1 MCCALAM
8 RVADVEDEEW
18 FGGALTLNLSKSTS
32 VTSLTSESA
41 VAPLLPRQVSQLK
54 GSSTDAIVHVIVVF
68 VSLLFA
74 CTVACHRGVI
84 IVPVLTKAECAALKD
99 GRESPRRAGCYHSGC
114 LR

>member
-18 FGGALTLNLSKSTS
+18 FGGALTLNLSKSIS

-54 GSSTDAIVHVIVVF
+54 GSSMNAIVHVIVVF
-68 VSLLFA
+68 VSFLYA
-74 CTVACHRGVI
+74 CVVVCHRGVI
-84 IVPVLTKAECAALKD
+84 IVPVLTKAECAVLK
-99 GRESPRRAGCYHSGC
+99 GRAQVTPASWLLS
-114 LR
+114 